1 MSEIER
7 IDAIMNILYQKSIV
21 KNEELE
27 EKFNAS
33 SVTIR
38 RDLGKLQKE
47 GLIVRFRGGAMLA
60 KSKLGH
66 EPSLD
71 ERECENL
78 QQKRMIGITAANLV
92 EKGDIVALDIGST
105 TMEIAKALRSHENIT
120 VFTSSLPIANIF
132 YNTNVK
138 VYLVGGLLKQKEL
151 CLGGPI
157 ARSVIRQYHFDKFFL
172 GAAGIDQNGSIT
184 DFDIDE
190 VETKKVFIERSEKVI
205 LAADSGKM
213 GKTSFIEVASCPA
226 VCTLITDGEAN
237 FPMRKKLQERGMEV
251 IIADAFRK
259 SPHK

>member
-1 MSEIER
+1 M
-7 IDAIMNILYQKSIV
+7 
-21 KNEELE
+21 
-27 EKFNAS
+27 
-33 SVTIR
+33 
-38 RDLGKLQKE
+38 
-47 GLIVRFRGGAMLA
+47 
-60 KSKLGH
+60 
-66 EPSLD
+66 
-71 ERECENL
+71 
-78 QQKRMIGITAANLV
+78 
-92 EKGDIVALDIGST
+92 
-105 TMEIAKALRSHENIT
+105 
-120 VFTSSLPIANIF
+120 
-132 YNTNVK
+132 
-138 VYLVGGLLKQKEL
+138 LKQKEL